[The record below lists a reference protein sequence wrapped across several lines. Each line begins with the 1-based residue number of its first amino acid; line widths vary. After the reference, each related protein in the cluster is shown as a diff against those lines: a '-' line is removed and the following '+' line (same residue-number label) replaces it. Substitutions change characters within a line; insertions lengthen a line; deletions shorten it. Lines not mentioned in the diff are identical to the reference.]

1 MRIYQAKAQLD
12 PGLTLPRININWPKG
27 SIMLRTQDEDML
39 GRGIVG

>member
-12 PGLTLPRININWPKG
+12 PGLTLPRINWPKG